1 MRTSAFT
8 EKWSPSM
15 DTVSTP
21 MLLKT
26 IRAHKLDPARL
37 ITHRFSLA
45 DVMQAYETFSDAAK
59 TGALKVL
66 IEA

>member
-1 MRTSAFT
+1 
-8 EKWSPSM
+8 
-15 DTVSTP
+15 